1 MFIKISLLKDI
12 IRDLMETNDSEFN
25 RIVDSIKKVE
35 EEADK
40 VKSGAASEADRI
52 KKKGKEDVA
61 KLEEELK
68 DSYVKKK
75 NKILEQGV
83 KEIEEQAQVILE
95 EGKKEAS
102 NLKKRSLP
110 KKKFDSLLN
119 SILE

>member
-1 MFIKISLLKDI
+1 MFIKISLLKGI

-25 RIVDSIKKVE
+25 RIVDSIKKIE

-68 DSYVKKK
+68 DASVKKK

-83 KEIEEQAQVILE
+83 KEIEAEAQEILE
-95 EGKKEAS
+95 DGKKEAS
-102 NLKKRSLP
+102 NLKKKSLA
-110 KKKFDSLLN
+110 KKKFDSLLY